1 MNLFQNSNDVAYYIY
16 HISEQDRSYLRNKKK
31 RKKIIFIFAVLI
43 PNFIIS
49 ITDLGSYD
57 SMFTYSSQYTTL
69 ELNFSFII

>member
-1 MNLFQNSNDVAYYIY
+1 MNLFQNSNYVAYYIY

-57 SMFTYSSQYTTL
+57 SMFTYS
-69 ELNFSFII
+69 